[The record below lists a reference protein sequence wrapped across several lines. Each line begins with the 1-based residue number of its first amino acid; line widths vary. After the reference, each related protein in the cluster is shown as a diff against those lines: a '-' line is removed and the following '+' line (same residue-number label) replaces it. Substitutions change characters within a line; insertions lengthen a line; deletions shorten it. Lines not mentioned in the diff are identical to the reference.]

1 MISAAFEAWSFVT
14 GFPHMLAS
22 LPWPVILVSLVLG
35 MLLGAWLK
43 WPGVLGVLTIGV
55 GLFFMFKEK
64 RNEDGQH
71 EHLVSGKDA
80 APAVRKPRV
89 RRDSIAKRLGI
100 GE

>member
-1 MISAAFEAWSFVT
+1 MISVAFEAWSFVT
-14 GFPHMLAS
+14 GLPHMLAS

-43 WPGVLGVLTIGV
+43 WPGVFGVLTIGV
-55 GLFFMFKEK
+55 GLFFMSRK
-64 RNEDGQH
+64 RADDGQH
-71 EHLVSGKDA
+71 EHLVGGKDA

>member
-14 GFPHMLAS
+14 GFQHMLAS
-22 LPWPVILVSLVLG
+22 LPWPVILVSMVLG

-43 WPGVLGVLTIGV
+43 WPGVFGVLTIGA
-55 GLFFMFKEK
+55 GLFFMSRK
-64 RNEDGQH
+64 RADDGQH
-71 EHLVSGKDA
+71 EHLVGGKDT
-80 APAVRKPRV
+80 APTVRKPRV